1 MRRLDGI
8 TDSGSDHEFEQ
19 TPGETVKDRDAW
31 STAVLGLV
39 SWTGPS
45 DCTKTHKKHT
55 EITVP

>member
-19 TPGETVKDRDAW
+19 TPGDSEGQGCLEYRSPSGWRVGQDLV
-31 STAVLGLV
+31 TAQ
-39 SWTGPS
+39 
-45 DCTKTHKKHT
+45 KRQKHT